1 MTKVSLLNWHYDAS
15 YLPLKLGPLSTSY
28 LCWQLGPIKTLSTK
42 KLRLQYWLFIGMPFW
57 FPLCNIYSIISIHA
71 VLRQGGCCQYGVPR
85 CSRMYNVHIYVFILR
100 RTANVTVMVLG
111 LLPPILFSEA
121 IFYCS
126 SHLLVSASA
135 TQHHLA
141 WVMGAEYECEP
152 HLYSTLQHFMKTQAR
167 IGTTCSVAD
176 PF

>member
-1 MTKVSLLNWHYDAS
+1 MTLSLTKGSSLNWHRNAL

-28 LCWQLGPIKTLSTK
+28 LCWQLRPIKTLSTK
-42 KLRLQYWLFIGMPFW
+42 KLRLQYWLFIGMPYW

-135 TQHHLA
+135 TQTSPRLGH
-141 WVMGAEYECEP
+141 G
-152 HLYSTLQHFMKTQAR
+152 SR
-167 IGTTCSVAD
+167 I
-176 PF
+176 